1 VFCCF
6 ETKRKKKIRVVS
18 SWLKERYESVCERER
33 ECVCFVV
40 MELEEAV
47 TKSEIVERE
56 TVI

>member
-1 VFCCF
+1 
-6 ETKRKKKIRVVS
+6 
-18 SWLKERYESVCERER
+18 LKERYESVCERERER